1 MMFDA
6 DHLGL
11 LVLLGAILGLD
22 VVSFPQAMLS
32 RPIVAATAGGAVMG
46 DAMSGLLAGAM
57 LELVALETLPVGASR
72 YPEWGSASVVGGAL
86 LGAHGEATPGSLS
99 VSLLAAIAT
108 GWIGGFTMFQ
118 LRALNGR
125 WARSLHPAIAA
136 GSRRAVLGLQFAG
149 LAADFVRG
157 ALLTSVALLVF
168 EPLATIILPIWGAD
182 PRVSRAVA
190 ITVAASVASA
200 AVWKLF
206 RVTAHARWYLAG
218 GLVLGLAAM
227 ALS

>member
-1 MMFDA
+1 MFDPG
-6 DHLGL
+6 HLL
-11 LVLLGAILGLD
+11 SLVLLGAVLGLD

-32 RPIVAATAGGAVMG
+32 RPLVAATAGGAVMG
-46 DAMSGLLAGAM
+46 DAMSGLLAGAT

-86 LGAHGEATPGSLS
+86 LGAHGEATPGSLA
-99 VSLLAAIAT
+99 VALLAAIAT
-108 GWIGGFTMFQ
+108 GWIGGYTMSQ
-118 LRALNGR
+118 LRALNAR
-125 WARSLHPAIAA
+125 WARSLHPAIAT

-157 ALLTSVALLVF
+157 ALLTSAALLAF
-168 EPLATIILPIWGAD
+168 EPLATMTLAVWGAD
-182 PRVSRAVA
+182 PRISRAVSVA
-190 ITVAASVASA
+190 VAASVASA

-206 RVTAHARWYLAG
+206 RVTPGARWYLGA

-227 ALS
+227 ALR